1 MVKVAVAGGTT
12 GIGRAIVKALEKDG
26 SHQCIIL
33 SRNVS
38 NDSKVLAVD
47 YSDPKGLQSAL
58 EEHEIHTVI
67 SAVSLQTEASGQSQ
81 LNLIE
86 AADRSKAT
94 KRFMPSEFGAKYDSS
109 HLAALPLYAFKFKAI
124 ELLEASSLEYTLFS
138 NGLFMDYWFSPNIP
152 SAFAFNA
159 PSWVDL
165 DNNFAA
171 IPGNG
176 DTPLVLTHSKDI
188 SRFVVKVLGLSRW
201 EKRYY
206 LIGDRLTLNDFLR
219 IAEEIKG
226 VTFERH
232 DDTMATLLKGECTIL
247 PAVAASL
254 PPQIDLGA
262 FMKILAVCGSWAV
275 DGGLDLSTEGT
286 LNAIFPDI
294 QTLTVRE
301 AIGIYFGQV
310 NSS

>member
-94 KRFMPSEFGAKYDSS
+94 KRFMPSEFGAKYDSRY
-109 HLAALPLYAFKFKAI
+109 HTY
-124 ELLEASSLEYTLFS
+124 
-138 NGLFMDYWFSPNIP
+138 IP
-152 SAFAFNA
+152 
-159 PSWVDL
+159 
-165 DNNFAA
+165 
-171 IPGNG
+171 
-176 DTPLVLTHSKDI
+176 VLRK
-188 SRFVVKVLGLSRW
+188 L
-201 EKRYY
+201 
-206 LIGDRLTLNDFLR
+206 
-219 IAEEIKG
+219 
-226 VTFERH
+226 
-232 DDTMATLLKGECTIL
+232 C
-247 PAVAASL
+247 
-254 PPQIDLGA
+254 
-262 FMKILAVCGSWAV
+262 
-275 DGGLDLSTEGT
+275 
-286 LNAIFPDI
+286 
-294 QTLTVRE
+294 
-301 AIGIYFGQV
+301 
-310 NSS
+310 